1 MKKMKKK
8 QTSPPGFHCCPQP
21 PPSQPVCV
29 AARFPARSC
38 GSPSVSPASSCH
50 PQPSPVEF
58 LGPPQPAGAAEADT
72 RGPRV
77 ISHLAA
83 ESDPDSARAAAV
95 FASGPPPEPGP
106 RCQGPLHPL
115 FNRRRAPLGPSPK
128 TLPRARLDPWPSDL
142 DPADQIHPHSLSRA
156 FLFKKP

>member
-1 MKKMKKK
+1 LPALFL
-8 QTSPPGFHCCPQP
+8 QRPSTRSPPEALQFSLRVRL
-21 PPSQPVCV
+21 PPSAQP
-29 AARFPARSC
+29 RPA
-38 GSPSVSPASSCH
+38 
-50 PQPSPVEF
+50 EL

-83 ESDPDSARAAAV
+83 ESDPDSARTAAV

-115 FNRRRAPLGPSPK
+115 FNRRRATLGPSPK
-128 TLPRARLDPWPSDL
+128 TLAVSTTTAAIAL
-142 DPADQIHPHSLSRA
+142 
-156 FLFKKP
+156 KP